1 VTGPRSRRPPARRR
15 GVHAAVL
22 GAAAL
27 GTAVLGACG
36 IPADSEPRAITEEQ
50 IPDTTTTTPDV
61 GEEGQTRLVELYF
74 TRFDGSR
81 DVLTTVEHEV
91 PTGGESGR
99 PTPATVLEALL
110 SGVPTDD
117 AADPTIVTKI
127 PDDTSLASQPELNG
141 GTLTVDLDDGIRGV
155 QGNGARL
162 AFGQMVCTVNL
173 LDGVEGVVF
182 EIEGDPVFPPM
193 GDGETSSA
201 PLTCASYDNLLG
213 G

>member
-1 VTGPRSRRPPARRR
+1 MTGPGPRRLPGRRP
-15 GVHAAVL
+15 GVL
-22 GAAAL
+22 AAAL
-27 GTAVLGACG
+27 GAAVLASAALGGCG

-50 IPDTTTTTPDV
+50 IPDTTTTTVDV
-61 GEEGQTRLVELYF
+61 EEVQTRSVDLYF

-110 SGVPTDD
+110 SGVPTD
-117 AADPTIVTKI
+117 ATSDPAVVTKI
-127 PDDTSLASQPELNG
+127 PADTSLASQPELNG
-141 GTLTVDLDDGIRGV
+141 GILTVDLDDGIRGV
-155 QGNGARL
+155 QGDGARL
-162 AFGQMVCTVNL
+162 AFGQLVCTVDA
-173 LDGVEGVVF
+173 LDGVDGVVF
-182 EIEGDPVFPPM
+182 EIEGDPVPPLT

-201 PLTCASYDNLLG
+201 PLTCSSYDNLLG

>member
-1 VTGPRSRRPPARRR
+1 VTGSRSRRPPRRR
-15 GVHAAVL
+15 PAVH
-22 GAAAL
+22 
-27 GTAVLGACG
+27 TAVLGVAVVASAVLAGCG

-50 IPDTTTTTPDV
+50 IPDASTTTVDV
-61 GEEGQTRLVELYF
+61 GEESQTRSVDLYF

-81 DVLTTVEHEV
+81 DVLMTVEHEV

-110 SGVPTDD
+110 SGVPTD
-117 AADPTIVTKI
+117 ASDPAVVTKI
-127 PDDTSLASQPELNG
+127 PADTSLASQPELNG
-141 GTLTVDLDDGIRGV
+141 GILTVDLDNGIRGV
-155 QGNGARL
+155 QGDGARL
-162 AFGQMVCTVNL
+162 AFGQMVCTVDA

-182 EIEGDPVFPPM
+182 AIEGDPVYPLM

-201 PLTCASYDNLLG
+201 PLTCASYDSLLG

>member
-1 VTGPRSRRPPARRR
+1 MTRPRSRRVP
-15 GVHAAVL
+15 AAVL

-27 GTAVLGACG
+27 GTCALGACG

-74 TRFDGSR
+74 TRFDGNR

-110 SGVPTDD
+110 SGVPNDD
-117 AADPTIVTKI
+117 AADPAIVTKI

-141 GTLTVDLDDGIRGV
+141 GILTVDLDNGISGV
-155 QGNGARL
+155 QGDGARL
-162 AFGQMVCTVNL
+162 AFGQMVCTVDAL
-173 LDGVEGVVF
+173 EGVEGVVF
-182 EIEGDPVFPPM
+182 EIEGDPVNPLV

-201 PLTCASYDNLLG
+201 PLTCDAYDNLLG
-213 G
+213 D

>member
-1 VTGPRSRRPPARRR
+1 MTRPRSRRLP
-15 GVHAAVL
+15 AAVL

-27 GTAVLGACG
+27 GTCALGACG

-61 GEEGQTRLVELYF
+61 GDEGQTRSVELYF
-74 TRFDGSR
+74 TRFDGNR

-110 SGVPTDD
+110 SGVPDD
-117 AADPTIVTKI
+117 AADPAVVTKI
-127 PDDTSLASQPELNG
+127 PADTSLASQPELNG
-141 GTLTVDLDDGIRGV
+141 GILTVDLDNGISGV
-155 QGNGARL
+155 QGDGARL
-162 AFGQMVCTVNL
+162 AFGQMVCTVDL

-182 EIEGDPVFPPM
+182 EIEGDPVYPLV

-213 G
+213 D

>member
-1 VTGPRSRRPPARRR
+1 VTRSRSRRPPRRR
-15 GVHAAVL
+15 PGAHTAVL
-22 GAAAL
+22 GAAVLAS
-27 GTAVLGACG
+27 AVLGGCG
-36 IPADSEPRAITEEQ
+36 IPADREPRAITEEQ
-50 IPDTTTTTPDV
+50 IPDATTTTVDV
-61 GEEGQTRLVELYF
+61 GEEGQTRSVDLYF

-81 DVLTTVEHEV
+81 DVLMTVEHEV

-117 AADPTIVTKI
+117 ASDPAVVTKI
-127 PDDTSLASQPELNG
+127 PADTSLASQPELNG
-141 GTLTVDLDDGIRGV
+141 GILTVDLDNGIRGV
-155 QGNGARL
+155 QGDGARL
-162 AFGQMVCTVNL
+162 AFGQMVCTVDA

-182 EIEGDPVFPPM
+182 AIEGDPVYPLM